1 MRKLHGF
8 TLIELLV
15 VIAIIAILA
24 AILFPVFTKAR
35 AKSWEA
41 TCLSNLKQITLGMM
55 MYTQDHDGR
64 FPEYRYYADLGF
76 SSGSNANNCYWQ
88 YVIDPYVR
96 AGLPKRTTAIATT
109 GHLSIWKCPGAK
121 VLREEDGLEIWYG
134 GAYSHYAA
142 NIRVTSKVTP
152 VKDTEIK
159 YPSQTML
166 ITEGFYITSP
176 SGFRRGWYLS
186 RGYQNASEYTRYDH
200 DGCANISFC
209 DGHVKGGTE
218 GQWRDG
224 TWLMYPDGRS

>member
-24 AILFPVFTKAR
+24 AILFPVFTRAR

-41 TCLSNLKQITLGMM
+41 SCLSNMKQIALGML

-76 SSGSNANNCYWQ
+76 SEGSNANNCYWH
-88 YVIDPYVR
+88 YMIEPYIR
-96 AGLPKRTTAIATT
+96 AGVARTSSTATDS
-109 GHLSIWKCPGAK
+109 HLSIWKCPGAK
-121 VLREEDGLEIWYG
+121 VLRDDGREAWYG
-134 GAYSHYAA
+134 GAYAHYAA
-142 NIRVTSKVTP
+142 NVRVTSKTTP

-159 YPSQTML
+159 YPSQTMM
-166 ITEGFYITSP
+166 ITEGYYIGAS
-176 SGFRRGWYLS
+176 SGARRGWYLS
-186 RGYQNASEYTRYDH
+186 YGYQNASSYTRYDH
-200 DGCANISFC
+200 NGRANVAFC
-209 DGHVKGGTE
+209 DGHVRGGTE

-224 TWLMYPDGRS
+224 TWKMYPDGRS